1 MSKER
6 ERIYRAGGHVTQYGD
21 DVPRVESYLA
31 VSRALGDYSLDKHLI
46 PPSPDIIQYPK
57 QSNVSFVVL
66 ACDGVWDVMSN
77 EDVAQF
83 IRNKLTQTSLT
94 DIVQQLLDHC
104 LQLQSMDNISL
115 YIIKL

>member
-1 MSKER
+1 
-6 ERIYRAGGHVTQYGD
+6 
-21 DVPRVESYLA
+21 
-31 VSRALGDYSLDKHLI
+31 
-46 PPSPDIIQYPK
+46 
-57 QSNVSFVVL
+57 
-66 ACDGVWDVMSN
+66 MSN